1 MEPTELWEDAAT
13 QAKRKQRK
21 VAWKDS
27 YMRIYGMAP
36 TQRQQDETGATIVT
50 EVQCL
55 FCASFG
61 REQQPPAGDAA
72 PADEAANEDARKRAR
87 KKSSNVKYF
96 VTFRVDQF
104 TQHLAREHPAK
115 WAAYQEIRK
124 NPDAVA
130 AFFPEP
136 AAPTS
141 VYDESFFFKDMAPIT
156 YQATDGD
163 VLSFREY
170 CADEFILGKPMHE
183 WCRFAVCFWHGFRSD
198 SSESDATIRRP
209 WNVLDDAVLQ
219 AKRRIDAAFEF
230 MELLGLRLFAF
241 QDTDIVPDGHEHHW
255 DVILPYLQGKMR
267 ESSIRCLYGAANL
280 VANRRYMHG
289 AATSPSLSVY
299 LEAAAQV
306 KRAMRLTHLLGGDN
320 FVLWNGR
327 DGAPSLL
334 STDMAKDDVHYAMFL
349 RMVVEYKTSL
359 GATFQLLLK
368 PKPVDPL
375 QPTYDRDVATTL
387 CFLLRHRLQMHF
399 KICVSPS
406 SSRAGVEAMHDV
418 AYASMTKSLGSVDCS
433 IGESYH
439 VLSDAKHAALLMRT
453 VIQQQG
459 LSPGGLA
466 LDIRVRRESTSLK
479 DLVVAHISAMDTLAR
494 GLRKAATMYLKGEL
508 DRKVQARYASWD
520 CQLGRQIEGRDTTFE
535 LLATKSARH
544 EPLASGEIETFD
556 LLFQRGLSS

>member
-72 PADEAANEDARKRAR
+72 PADEVANEDARKRAR

-115 WAAYQEIRK
+115 WAAYQEIRN
-124 NPDAVA
+124 NPDAAA

-156 YQATDGD
+156 YEATDGD

-183 WCRFAVCFWHGFRSD
+183 WCRFAMCFWHGFRT
-198 SSESDATIRRP
+198 SESDATIRRP
-209 WNVLDDAVLQ
+209 WNVLEDMLLQ

-241 QDTDIVPDGHEHHW
+241 QDTDLVPEGYEHHW
-255 DVILPYLQGKMR
+255 DVVLPYLQAKMR
-267 ESSIRCLYGAANL
+267 DSSICCLYGAANL
-280 VANRRYMHG
+280 MANRRYMHG
-289 AATSPSLSVY
+289 SATSPSLGVY

-327 DGAPSLL
+327 DGLPSLV
-334 STDMAKDDVHYAMFL
+334 STDLAKEDVHYAMFL

-368 PKPVDPL
+368 PKPADPL
-375 QPTYDRDVATTL
+375 QPAYDRDVATTL
-387 CFLLRHRLQMHF
+387 CFLLRHRLQTHF
-399 KICVSPS
+399 KICVAPTS
-406 SSRAGVEAMHDV
+406 SLGIDPMHEV
-418 AYASMTKSLGSVDCS
+418 AYASMTKCLGSIDCS
-433 IGESYH
+433 MGDSYQ
-439 VLSDAKHAALLMRT
+439 VLSDAKHATQLMRT

-459 LSPGGLA
+459 LAPGGLA

-494 GLRKAATMYLKGEL
+494 GLRKAANMYLKGEL

-535 LLATKSARH
+535 MLSTKSARH
-544 EPLASGEIETFD
+544 EPLASGELETFD
-556 LLFQRGLSS
+556 LLFQRGLS